1 MRKLLLLTAISLTA
15 FITNAQKKVY
25 DENAEV
31 RMTGKDF
38 NAIKVSGGID
48 LYLSQGNETTVVAS
62 ATETKYRDRIK
73 TEITDGVLRIWYD
86 TEGGN
91 LWKWNTGNKKLKVYV
106 ACKNIDKL
114 IASGAS
120 DVHIEGSLNTNN
132 LDINMSG
139 ASDLKGRI
147 EVKGKLNI
155 EQSGASDARVEG
167 SASELYIKASGA
179 SDFKGYDFETQ
190 SCEAHASGA
199 SDIQISVSK
208 ELKAYASG
216 ASDIYY
222 RGNASIT
229 DMHSSG
235 ASSVKKR
242 S

>member
-1 MRKLLLLTAISLTA
+1 MRKLLLLTALSLTA
-15 FITNAQKKVY
+15 IITYAQKKVY

-48 LYLSQGNETTVVAS
+48 LYLSQDNETTVVAS
-62 ATETKYRDRIK
+62 ASETKYRDRIK

-86 TEGGN
+86 TDGN
-91 LWKWNTGNKKLKVYV
+91 MWRWNTGNKKLKVYV

-114 IASGAS
+114 IATGAS
-120 DVHIEGSLNTNN
+120 DVHIEGTLSANN
-132 LDINMSG
+132 LDIDLNG

-147 EVKGKLNI
+147 AVKGKLNI

-167 SASELYIKASGA
+167 SASELYVKASGA

-190 SCEAHASGA
+190 TCEAHASGA